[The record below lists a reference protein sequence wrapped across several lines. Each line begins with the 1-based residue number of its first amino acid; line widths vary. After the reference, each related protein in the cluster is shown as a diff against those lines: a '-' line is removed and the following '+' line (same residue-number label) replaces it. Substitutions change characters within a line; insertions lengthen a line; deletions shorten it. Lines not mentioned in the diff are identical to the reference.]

1 MEFRTIISVLYKT
14 IKYVTNMSF
23 LFFAAMRKTERLES
37 EHASKRNSVI
47 ASEHRL
53 SHVSVS
59 KLLRRGHTGAV
70 RIGRPQV
77 LQHILVRDR
86 RRFAQ

>member
-1 MEFRTIISVLYKT
+1 
-14 IKYVTNMSF
+14 
-23 LFFAAMRKTERLES
+23 MRKTERLES